1 MLEQKNF
8 FISEDEFRVWLPSVA
23 FIEKAG
29 NEDEHNSRKL
39 KGIMT
44 TQRKDRQGE
53 ILVSKGLD
61 FSEFLSHGH
70 FNDNHSQDTSAI
82 VGYPEKV
89 EFHNSLKDF
98 GINSQGWTCEGYIL
112 KGTKKADA
120 IWELAKAL
128 QGVPNRKLGFSV
140 EGKVERRAD
149 KTIEKAKIRHV
160 AITNCPVNTDCT
172 WEVLEKS
179 FYEPEMAMK
188 SMSAGHGVSPATQTG
203 GGAMRTES
211 LDSDAKDV
219 GPLDEDKKK
228 KKKVEALIRAI
239 QFDDMMKAMDIVLE
253 KRPDFDEDTAAIF
266 VSNLFNNIG
275 GTNGK

>member
-8 FISEDEFRVWLPSVA
+8 FISEDEFRVWLPEVA
-23 FIEKAG
+23 FIEKSEG
-29 NEDEHNSRKL
+29 DNEKHNSRKL
-39 KGIMT
+39 KGIMS

-53 ILVSKGLD
+53 ILLSKGLD

-89 EFHNSLKDF
+89 EYHNSLKEF
-98 GINSQGWTCEGYIL
+98 GVNAPGWTCEGYVL
-112 KGTKKADA
+112 KGTKRADA
-120 IWELAKAL
+120 IWELARAL
-128 QGVPNRKLGFSV
+128 QGVPDRKLGFSV

-179 FYEPEMAMK
+179 FHEPEMAIK
-188 SMSAGHGVSPATQTG
+188 SMMAGYGVSPGTQAG
-203 GGAMRTES
+203 GSALRTES
-211 LDSDAKDV
+211 LDSDAKKV
-219 GPLDEDKKK
+219 GALEKRKKRK
-228 KKKVEALIRAI
+228 LEALMRAL
-239 QFDDMMKAMDIVLE
+239 DMNDLMKAMDIVLD

-266 VSNLFNNIG
+266 IRDLYINKMGGNNG
-275 GTNGK
+275 